1 MLGTNHRLPLFHMAK
16 RFIWIE
22 ETRER
27 INYFSIGYIINTTLN
42 IEKSFIEQM
51 NKCMNNTFGETTKP
65 HIITH

>member
-1 MLGTNHRLPLFHMAK
+1 MAK
-16 RFIWIE
+16 SFIWIE